1 MACCATPV
9 SPPTRVLLTN
19 DDGPASPFFDA
30 FATALATTLAWPLFI
45 CPPADG
51 QSFTSKSLGRGPV
64 TLDRIHAHRVH
75 VSGTPATAV
84 NLALH
89 ALAPT
94 CDYVISGPNIGH
106 NAGRGS
112 ILSSGTVGAALEAAV
127 AGRRAVALSFPF
139 CNGYNNWTPAE
150 MERAVEASV
159 TLVASLWAEW
169 EVGVDVY
176 NVNVPL
182 DFDRKEREGGGG
194 DATTATL
201 PPLRVVTT
209 TVDPGAQYTS
219 LYRESVW
226 RVGGG
231 CFGGRR
237 GWRLGLLVVFSVESH
252 AHTATFFFPLP
263 LSPRPCRPVRPP
275 RLRVRAVRPARVRSR
290 QPSPRGRRGRRGGR
304 VGQRVEAARR
314 AAVGRVM
321 RKGKPSALFTDT
333 HCSFL

>member
-1 MACCATPV
+1 MACSA

-30 FATALATTLAWPLFI
+30 FAHALATTTAWPLFI

-51 QSFTSKSLGRGPV
+51 QSLTSKSLGRGPV

-89 ALAPT
+89 ALAPS

-139 CNGYNNWTPAE
+139 CSGYNNWTPAE
-150 MERAVEASV
+150 VERAVGASV
-159 TLVASLWAEW
+159 ALVASLWAEW
-169 EVGVDVY
+169 EAGVDVY

-182 DFDRKEREGGGG
+182 DFDRKEREGGG
-194 DATTATL
+194 DDDDATL

-219 LYRESVW
+219 LYREC
-226 RVGGG
+226 GGWERG
-231 CFGGRR
+231 WWGGRR
-237 GWRLGLLVVFSVESH
+237 G
-252 AHTATFFFPLP
+252 
-263 LSPRPCRPVRPP
+263 
-275 RLRVRAVRPARVRSR
+275 
-290 QPSPRGRRGRRGGR
+290 
-304 VGQRVEAARR
+304 
-314 AAVGRVM
+314 
-321 RKGKPSALFTDT
+321 
-333 HCSFL
+333 